1 MSKVI
6 PGQYITPIHKVED
19 GEVKRYVS
27 GKGTTINEIEVENEK
42 IPIIVGTILGKV
54 IIKSIGDNEYIVSVL
69 PKNQVE
75 VEDLK
80 STNNLPKENDI
91 VLVRITRINQRQAN
105 CEILTIEGSGNII
118 NDLGIGTNG
127 ELAHLSIGYGGGSQ
141 SLSNHSTIASS
152 QTSMIN
158 AMSIDIGENFKGII
172 RSQDVRSTERDKI
185 KIQECFKPGDIVRA
199 IIISLGDGSNYYL
212 STANNELGV
221 IYSKSDGGAGNPMF
235 PIDWQHMITENG
247 NIEMRKCA
255 KPLQ

>member
-19 GEVKRYVS
+19 GEVKRYIS

-42 IPIIVGTILGKV
+42 IPIIVGTILGRV
-54 IIKSIGDNEYIVSVL
+54 IIKPTGDNEYIVSVL
-69 PKNQVE
+69 PKNQPE

-158 AMSIDIGENFKGII
+158 AMSIDVGENFKGII
-172 RSQDVRSTERDKI
+172 RSQDVRLTERDKI

>member
-19 GEVKRYVS
+19 GEVKRYIS

-42 IPIIVGTILGKV
+42 IPIIVGTILGRV
-54 IIKSIGDNEYIVSVL
+54 IIKLTGDNEYIVSVI
-69 PKNQVE
+69 PKNQPE

-118 NDLGIGTNG
+118 NDSGIGTNG

-158 AMSIDIGENFKGII
+158 AMSIDVGENFKGII